1 VVFSVTRE
9 AVSPTGMNFP
19 AIGKVPAPLED
30 PKVTDRTRRV
40 LLLHEIA
47 VQCMI
52 NIPESKMIVNA
63 VAQVFLDFGSIPIRL
78 PWEGFPIPQ

>member
-1 VVFSVTRE
+1 
-9 AVSPTGMNFP
+9 MNFP